1 MMLAALLPLL
11 GTVIDKAI
19 PDPQAAAQAKLE
31 AMRLAQSGEAQV
43 LDADLRIALG
53 QIETNKIEAGTD
65 AFRGGWRPAA
75 GWVCVFGLGYT
86 FLLRPLLPW
95 LVSLTGADV
104 AELPPIDT
112 MELMALLGGLLG
124 LGGFR
129 SWERVRGR
137 A

>member
-19 PDPQAAAQAKLE
+19 PDPQVAAQAKLE
-31 AMRLAQSGEAQV
+31 AMRLAQSGEMAA
-43 LDADLRIALG
+43 LDADLKIALG
-53 QIETNKIEAGTD
+53 QIEINKVEAGTD
-65 AFRGGWRPAA
+65 PFRGGWRPAA

-129 SWERVRGR
+129 TYERVRGK

>member
-1 MMLAALLPLL
+1 MWTALIPLI

-19 PDPQAAAQAKLE
+19 PDPSAAADAKLRVME
-31 AMRLAQSGEAQV
+31 LTQKGELAV
-43 LDADLRIALG
+43 LDADLKIALG
-53 QIETNKIEAGTD
+53 QIEVNKVEAASTD

-75 GWVCVFGLGYT
+75 GWVCVFGLFYT

-95 LVSLTGADV
+95 LASLTGADV
-104 AELPPIDT
+104 DPLPAIDT
-112 MELMALLGGLLG
+112 MELIALLGGMLG

-129 SWERVRGR
+129 TFERIKGK

>member
-1 MMLAALLPLL
+1 MWTALIPLL

-19 PDPQAAAQAKLE
+19 PDPQAAADAKLKVME
-31 AMRLAQSGEAQV
+31 MTQKGELAV
-43 LDADLRIALG
+43 LDADLKIALG
-53 QIETNKIEAGTD
+53 QIEVNKVEAASAD

-104 AELPPIDT
+104 SELPPIDT

-129 SWERVRGR
+129 TYERVRGR

>member
-1 MMLAALLPLL
+1 MLAALLPLI

-31 AMRLAQSGEAQV
+31 AMRLAKSGEMAA
-43 LDADLRIALG
+43 LDADLKIALG
-53 QIETNKIEAGTD
+53 QIETNKVEASTD

-112 MELMALLGGLLG
+112 AELLALLGGLLG

-129 SWERVRGR
+129 TYERVRGR

>member
-1 MMLAALLPLL
+1 MLAALLPLL
-11 GTVIDKAI
+11 GAVIDKAI

-31 AMRLAQSGEAQV
+31 AMRLAQSGEMAA
-43 LDADLRIALG
+43 LDADLKIALG
-53 QIETNKIEAGTD
+53 QIETNKIEANTD
-65 AFRGGWRPAA
+65 SFRGGWRPAA
-75 GWVCVFGLGYT
+75 GWVCVLGLGYT

-129 SWERVRGR
+129 TYERVRGK

>member
-53 QIETNKIEAGTD
+53 QIETNKIEASTD

-104 AELPPIDT
+104 ADLPPIDT

-129 SWERVRGR
+129 TYERVRGK

>member
-19 PDPQAAAQAKLE
+19 PDPQVAAQAKLE
-31 AMRLAQSGEAQV
+31 AMRLAQSGEMAA
-43 LDADLRIALG
+43 LDADLKIALG
-53 QIETNKIEAGTD
+53 QIEINKVEAGTD
-65 AFRGGWRPAA
+65 PFRGGWLPAA

-129 SWERVRGR
+129 TYERVRGK

>member
-1 MMLAALLPLL
+1 MLAALLPLL

-31 AMRLAQSGEAQV
+31 AMRLAQSGEMAA
-43 LDADLRIALG
+43 LDADLKIALG
-53 QIETNKIEAGTD
+53 QIETNKVEASTD
-65 AFRGGWRPAA
+65 SFRGGWRPAA

-86 FLLRPLLPW
+86 FLIRPLLPW
-95 LVSLTGADV
+95 MVSLTGADV
-104 AELPPIDT
+104 ADLPPIDT
-112 MELMALLGGLLG
+112 AELLALLGGLLG

-129 SWERVRGR
+129 TYERVRGK